1 MILPS
6 FFKIVVLKTHY
17 FTKTFG
23 CCRDF
28 VYNMKKEKNMG
39 KIKKFFSD
47 FKKFISRGNVID
59 MAIGVVVATAF
70 TAIVTALTNKIIMPF
85 INWLLA
91 LGGAGLDSAFTFL
104 KTAYTYDDAGNKII
118 DLANSIYIDWG
129 AFITAIIN
137 FILIALVLFIVL
149 RVMMNAQGFWKKELS
164 ARPTKDEKKVLK
176 EQGVN
181 MKDRKEV
188 LKATQELREKNKPAP
203 VPPAPTQEE
212 LLTEILSEL
221 KKQNGTTKEEVKDEK
236 SE

>member
-1 MILPS
+1 
-6 FFKIVVLKTHY
+6 
-17 FTKTFG
+17 
-23 CCRDF
+23 
-28 VYNMKKEKNMG
+28 MG

-70 TAIVTALTNKIIMPF
+70 TSIVTALTNKIIMPF

-91 LGGAGLDSAFTFL
+91 LGGAGLDSAYTFL
-104 KTAYTYDDAGNKII
+104 KTAYTVDEAGNKIV

-149 RVMMNAQGFWKKELS
+149 RVMMNAQGFWKKEMS
-164 ARPTKDEKKVLK
+164 ARPTKEEKQVLK
-176 EQGVN
+176 EQGVD
-181 MKDRKEV
+181 MKNRKAV
-188 LKATQELREKNKPAP
+188 LQATKELREKNAPAP
-203 VPPAPTQEE
+203 VPPKPTQEE

-221 KKQNGTTKEEVKDEK
+221 KKQNSDNVEEFVEK
-236 SE
+236 VEEK